1 MSLALAVQHWPVEKL
16 IPYATNARTHSDEQI
31 AQIAASIAEFGF
43 VNPVLVGPDGV
54 LIAGHARLLAARK
67 LGMVEVPVIILEHL
81 TKTQRRALALAD
93 NRLPLNAGWDEELL
107 RLELE
112 ALREDDFNLDLIGF
126 SDQELESLLTEPHQI
141 ASDGDEDAAPEPPEA
156 PVTARG
162 DLWILGRHRLLV
174 GDATAVTQVEKL
186 MAGEKAA
193 MVWTDPPYNI
203 DYEGR
208 TKDKLR
214 IQNDSLGDEFF
225 DFLRAACANLIAAS
239 EGAIYICMSSSEL
252 HTLYRAFTEA
262 GGHWSTFIIWGKN
275 HFTLGW
281 GDYRR
286 QYEPLLYGWPE
297 GSKHYW
303 CGARDQGDLWL
314 IDRPAAN
321 RDHPTM
327 KPLELVER
335 ALANN
340 SRKGDVV
347 LDLFGGSGTTMIA
360 CERLG
365 RQARLMEIDPRY
377 ADVIIRRWMEFAGKA
392 AVLEGDGRTFEEVT
406 AERGKEKKA
415 PPIDQATPADNA

>member
-1 MSLALAVQHWPVEKL
+1 MSNLQVVHWPVEKL
-16 IPYATNARTHSDEQI
+16 IPFATNARTHSDEQV

-43 VNPVLVGPDGV
+43 VSPVLVGPDGV

-67 LGMVEVPVIILEHL
+67 LGMTEVPVIVLEHL

-112 ALREDDFNLDLIGF
+112 ALREEDFNLDLLGF
-126 SDQELESLLTEPHQI
+126 SDQELEGLLTDQT
-141 ASDGDEDAAPEPPEA
+141 AGAGDEDVAPEPPEA
-156 PVTARG
+156 PVTAPG

-174 GDATAVTQVEKL
+174 GNATVVTDVERL

-208 TKDKLR
+208 TKDRLR
-214 IQNDSLGDEFF
+214 IQNDSLGDDFHG
-225 DFLRAACANLIAAS
+225 FLRAACANLIGRS

-297 GSKHYW
+297 GAKHYW
-303 CGARDQGDLWL
+303 CGARDQGDL
-314 IDRPAAN
+314 
-321 RDHPTM
+321 
-327 KPLELVER
+327 
-335 ALANN
+335 
-340 SRKGDVV
+340 
-347 LDLFGGSGTTMIA
+347 
-360 CERLG
+360 
-365 RQARLMEIDPRY
+365 
-377 ADVIIRRWMEFAGKA
+377 
-392 AVLEGDGRTFEEVT
+392 
-406 AERGKEKKA
+406 
-415 PPIDQATPADNA
+415 

>member
-1 MSLALAVQHWPVEKL
+1 VIEIRIPGPHRLVSIERL
-16 IPYATNARTHSDEQI
+16 IPYARNPRTHSEEQV
-31 AQIAASIAEFGF
+31 AEIAASMVEFGWTS
-43 VNPVLVGPDGV
+43 PILVDRHNV
-54 LIAGHARLLAARK
+54 VIAGHARLAAARK
-67 LGMVEVPVIILEHL
+67 LGLAEVPVIVLDHL
-81 TKTQRRALALAD
+81 SDAQRRALVIAD
-93 NRLPLNAGWDEELL
+93 NKLALNAGWDDEML
-107 RLELE
+107 RVEME
-112 ALREDDFNLDLIGF
+112 ALREEDFNLDLLGF
-126 SDQELESLLTEPHQI
+126 SDQELQGLLAEPES
-141 ASDGDEDAAPEPPEA
+141 AGNGDEDVAPEPPEA
-156 PVTARG
+156 PVTAPG

-174 GDATAVTQVEKL
+174 GDATAVTDVAKL

-193 MVWTDPPYNI
+193 MAFTDPPYNI

-214 IQNDSLGDEFF
+214 IQNDSLGDDFYG
-225 DFLRAACANLIAAS
+225 FLRAACANLIVAA

-297 GSKHYW
+297 GAKHYW

-327 KPLELVER
+327 KPVELVER
-335 ALANN
+335 ALNNN
-340 SRKGDVV
+340 SRKGDLV

-365 RQARLMEIDPRY
+365 RRARLMEIDPRY
-377 ADVIIRRWMEFAGKA
+377 ADVIIRRWMEFSGGKA
-392 AVLEGDGRTFEEVT
+392 ALDGDGRSFEEIRD
-406 AERGKEKKA
+406 ERQRVA
-415 PPIDQATPADNA
+415 A

>member
-1 MSLALAVQHWPVEKL
+1 MKLDLQVERWPIEKL
-16 IPYATNARTHSDEQI
+16 IPFATNARTHTEGQV
-31 AQIAASIAEFGF
+31 AQIAASIVEFGWT
-43 VNPVLVGPDGV
+43 NPILVGPDGV
-54 LIAGHARLLAARK
+54 LVAGHARLLAARK
-67 LGMVEVPVIILEHL
+67 LGLAEVPVIVLGHL
-81 TKTQRRALALAD
+81 TKTQRRALVIAD
-93 NRLPLNAGWDEELL
+93 NQLTISGSGWDEQLL
-107 RLELE
+107 RLELA
-112 ALREDDFNLDLIGF
+112 ALHEDDFNLDLLGF
-126 SDQELESLLTEPHQI
+126 SDQELESFLAEPHGI
-141 ASDGDEDAAPEPPEA
+141 GGSGDEDVTPEPPEA
-156 PVTARG
+156 PVTMPG
-162 DLWILGRHRLLV
+162 DLWTLGRHRLLV
-174 GDATAVTQVEKL
+174 GDATAVTDVEKL

-286 QYEPLLYGWPE
+286 QYEPILYGWPE

-327 KPLELVER
+327 KPVELVER
-335 ALANN
+335 ALSNN

-377 ADVIIRRWMEFAGKA
+377 ADVIIRRWMEFRGGKA
-392 AVLEGDGRTFEEVT
+392 TLDGDGRSFEEIRD
-406 AERGKEKKA
+406 ERQRVA
-415 PPIDQATPADNA
+415 A

>member
-1 MSLALAVQHWPVEKL
+1 MQVSDLQVVHWPVEKL
-16 IPYATNARTHSDEQI
+16 IPYGRNARTHSEEQI
-31 AQIAASIAEFGF
+31 AQIAASIAEFGWT
-43 VNPVLVGPDGV
+43 NPILVGPDGII
-54 LIAGHARLLAARK
+54 IAGHARLLAARK
-67 LGMVEVPVIILEHL
+67 LGLAEVPVIVLEHL
-81 TKTQRRALALAD
+81 TKTQRRALVIAD
-93 NRLPLNAGWDEELL
+93 NQLTITGSGWDEELL

-112 ALREDDFNLDLIGF
+112 ELREEDFNLDLLGF
-126 SDQELESLLTEPHQI
+126 SDEEMENLLTESEI
-141 ASDGDEDAAPEPPEA
+141 TAGNGDEDVAPEPPEA
-156 PVTARG
+156 PVTAPG

-174 GDATAVTQVEKL
+174 GDATVATDVERL

-193 MVWTDPPYNI
+193 MVFTDPPYNI

-225 DFLRAACANLIAAS
+225 DFLMAACANLIAVA

-252 HTLYRAFTEA
+252 HTLYRAFTES

-297 GSKHYW
+297 GAKHYW

-327 KPLELVER
+327 KPVELVER

-340 SRKGDVV
+340 SRKGDLV

-365 RQARLMEIDPRY
+365 RRARLMEIDPRY
-377 ADVIIRRWMEFAGKA
+377 ADVIIRRWAEFAGGRA
-392 AVLEGDGRTFEEVT
+392 TLDGDGRGFEEI
-406 AERGKEKKA
+406 AGERRTVA
-415 PPIDQATPADNA
+415 A